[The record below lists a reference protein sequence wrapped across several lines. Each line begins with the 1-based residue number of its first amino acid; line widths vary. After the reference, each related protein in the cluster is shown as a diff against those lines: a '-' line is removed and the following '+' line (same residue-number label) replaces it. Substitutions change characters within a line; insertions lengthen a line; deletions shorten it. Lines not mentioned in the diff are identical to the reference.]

1 MTKSKEQPIIPA
13 DKLALY
19 DALIATIPDVERKG
33 AANPYT
39 SLNGHMFTILSPEG
53 VLGLRLPKTARE
65 DFLTRYNA
73 HLREAYG
80 IIQKEYV
87 EVPEDV
93 FRNTEELKPFFRV
106 SYDYVNS
113 LKPKPAKKARS

>member
-1 MTKSKEQPIIPA
+1 MSKSKKKNTIPP

-19 DALIATIPDVERKG
+19 DALIASIPNVERKG

-39 SLNGHMFTILSPEG
+39 SWNGHMFSILSPEG
-53 VLGLRLPKTARE
+53 RLGLRLPKEARE

-87 EVPEDV
+87 AVPDEV
-93 FRNTEELKPFFRV
+93 FKNTAELSAFFRA

-113 LKPKPAKKARS
+113 LK

>member
-1 MTKSKEQPIIPA
+1 MTKKPEQNTVPA

-19 DALIATIPDVERKG
+19 DALIATIPNVERKG
-33 AANPYT
+33 ATNPYT
-39 SLNGHMFTILSPEG
+39 SLNGNMFSILSPDG
-53 VLGLRLPKTARE
+53 KLGLRLPKAARE

-87 EVPEDV
+87 EVPDEV
-93 FRNTEELKPFFRV
+93 FKNTAELSAFFRM

-113 LKPKPAKKARS
+113 LKPKPTKKAKS

>member
-1 MTKSKEQPIIPA
+1 MSKKKEQSTIPA

-33 AANPYT
+33 ATNPYT
-39 SLNGHMFTILSPEG
+39 SWNGNMFSILSPDG
-53 VLGLRLPKTARE
+53 KLGLRLPKAARE

-87 EVPEDV
+87 VVPDDL
-93 FRNTEELKPFFRV
+93 FKNTPELKFFFRI
-106 SYDYVNS
+106 SYDYVSS
-113 LKPKPAKKARS
+113 LKPKPTKKAKS

>member
-1 MTKSKEQPIIPA
+1 MAKQKETSSIPA

-39 SLNGHMFTILSPEG
+39 SHNGNMFSILSPEG
-53 VLGLRLPKTARE
+53 VLGLRLPKGTRE
-65 DFLTRYNA
+65 EFISRYNT

-87 EVPEDV
+87 VVPDEL
-93 FRNTEELKPFFRV
+93 FKNTAELTPFFRA

-113 LKPKPAKKARS
+113 LKAKPSKKA